1 MKDTRWA
8 TFDGALSK
16 PEFLD
21 YGYGDGP
28 KEPSRF
34 LSSQRR
40 RFRGGQGG
48 LQDTRP
54 RSLEPSADASAQ
66 GGGQGGV
73 KPSMTQPAFKSQ
85 GKDFKGGLFSKPAL
99 DTAPIQRDQVA
110 KLGGERRAGRALA
123 GPYKSRGNNL
133 GRGKGGTFGPLQ
145 HLGGDADPHRRG
157 TAGQPRDTSHRV
169 RHGAGFNT
177 SSKKGG
183 LFGTF
188 EYMADG
194 GPDSWKEAQGGASAR
209 RRGARSK
216 PHLADK
222 HAKGTFGAFPA
233 HMSDPYQD
241 RPAHPGKGAKG
252 AIYTFTVHYHRSARP
267 NTSGAGRVRG
277 RTTAQMGEYTRTR
290 VRSGRPLHT
299 TTSLGH
305 SSAR

>member
-85 GKDFKGGLFSKPAL
+85 GKDVSF
-99 DTAPIQRDQVA
+99 Q
-110 KLGGERRAGRALA
+110 
-123 GPYKSRGNNL
+123 
-133 GRGKGGTFGPLQ
+133 
-145 HLGGDADPHRRG
+145 
-157 TAGQPRDTSHRV
+157 
-169 RHGAGFNT
+169 
-177 SSKKGG
+177 
-183 LFGTF
+183 
-188 EYMADG
+188 
-194 GPDSWKEAQGGASAR
+194 
-209 RRGARSK
+209 
-216 PHLADK
+216 
-222 HAKGTFGAFPA
+222 
-233 HMSDPYQD
+233 
-241 RPAHPGKGAKG
+241 
-252 AIYTFTVHYHRSARP
+252 
-267 NTSGAGRVRG
+267 G
-277 RTTAQMGEYTRTR
+277 RTAT
-290 VRSGRPLHT
+290 
-299 TTSLGH
+299 
-305 SSAR
+305 